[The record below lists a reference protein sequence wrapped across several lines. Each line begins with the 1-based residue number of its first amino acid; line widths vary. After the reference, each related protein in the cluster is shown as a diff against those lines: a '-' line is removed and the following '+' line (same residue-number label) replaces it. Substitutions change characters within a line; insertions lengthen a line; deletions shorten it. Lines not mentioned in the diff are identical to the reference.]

1 MRDSRWNLASGS
13 GATLLIIVLG
23 LISVLTLA
31 LGTGLQQ
38 VRVES
43 RVQAIAD
50 NAAIAAADT
59 LVGILAGF
67 PCENAEEI
75 ALKNGADLI
84 SCRIVS
90 SVVSVSVGSEHRITS
105 VIKDARARPASADF

>member
-1 MRDSRWNLASGS
+1 MRDSRWHLDTGS
-13 GATLLIIVLG
+13 GATLLIVVLG

-31 LGTGLQQ
+31 LGAGLEQ
-38 VRVES
+38 VRIQA
-43 RVQAIAD
+43 RVQAVAD
-50 NAAIAAADT
+50 NAAIAGADT
-59 LVGILAGF
+59 LAGIIAGF

-90 SVVSVSVGSEHRITS
+90 SVVSVSVGTKHQIAA
-105 VIKDARARPASADF
+105 VIKDAQARPASADF